1 MPILKKK
8 PTVGRV
14 TWRDRARDRI
24 AAHPRW
30 TWGTVAAVVGVLGVL
45 VPWGIALEDRYQRKV
60 DAAREAEAIRHEIKI
75 GDARA
80 ERAQAWSRYG
90 QARTE
95 ALVLGNRMR
104 DCAVRV
110 ASGNKQTPMELT
122 ICREYEAEF
131 RDADARAKE
140 ARAAAQAA
148 NKGAP

>member
-1 MPILKKK
+1 MPILKKPPRLK
-8 PTVGRV
+8 VR
-14 TWRDRARDRI
+14 WRDRARD
-24 AAHPRW
+24 AADAHPW
-30 TWGTVAAVVGVLGVL
+30 LTWGTLATIVGILGVL
-45 VPWGIALEDRYQRKV
+45 VPWGIALEDRYQRKA
-60 DAAREAEAIRHEIKI
+60 DAAREADAIRYEIKI

-110 ASGNKQTPMELT
+110 ASGVKQTPMELT
-122 ICREYEAEF
+122 ICRQYEDEY
-131 RDADARAKE
+131 RDADQRAKE

-148 NKGAP
+148 TKGAP